1 MSNEEMAI
9 RIRDGETEF
18 LGPLWDS
25 VERFVR
31 KQAIRV
37 TRALS
42 GRYGVDA
49 EDLCQCGYFAMVA
62 AVETYSDQVGSFI
75 NWLAY
80 YLKKAFAEAT
90 GYRTRRDKNDP
101 LRNAVS
107 LSTPLGGE
115 EDDISLA
122 DVTADP
128 GGEAVLEAVEE
139 RLWRQQLHE
148 AMESVLGE
156 LPEDQ
161 RAVLQHRY
169 YNQQTLAATGEV
181 LGIKP
186 EEARKLEIQGLR
198 ALRHYKLARKIRPF
212 YDFDYYSG
220 NGLGS
225 FRSSG
230 MSIQERYVIRMEKA
244 GKYRE

>member
-9 RIRDGETEF
+9 RICLGETEL

-31 KQAIRV
+31 KQAIRIA
-37 TRALS
+37 RELG
-42 GRYGVDA
+42 GRFGVDA
-49 EDLCQCGYFAMVA
+49 EDLYQCGYFAMLA
-62 AVETYSDQVGSFI
+62 AVETYRGEGSFI
-75 NWLAY
+75 GWLAF
-80 YLKKAFAEAT
+80 YLKTAFAEAA
-90 GYRTRRDKNDP
+90 GYRTQRTKNDP
-101 LRNAVS
+101 LQNAIS
-107 LSTPLGGE
+107 LSTPLGNE
-115 EDDISLA
+115 EDSGTLA

-128 GGEAVLEAVEE
+128 SGEAILESVEE
-139 RLWRQQLHE
+139 RLWRKQLRG
-148 AMESVLGE
+148 AMASVMGE

-161 RAVLQHRY
+161 SAVLQQRY
-169 YNQQTLAATGEV
+169 YNQQTLAATGEA
-181 LGIKP
+181 LGIKS
-186 EEARKLEIQGLR
+186 EEVRKLEIQGLR

-230 MSIQERYVIRMEKA
+230 MSIQERYVTQMEKA